1 MWIANVR
8 DELRGGN
15 CNSTI
20 SQFEILTLIGK
31 EVLMIYTGI
40 ALKDK
45 ILEMYPEI
53 REHNL
58 SVGLDFDEQK
68 NAYIITF
75 KRDKEVLTTHLE
87 KKDADDC
94 MNGIKCVYLGVQ
106 VEQFIKNFEERVR
119 FGRKVA

>member
-1 MWIANVR
+1 MRYTNV
-8 DELRGGN
+8 
-15 CNSTI
+15 
-20 SQFEILTLIGK
+20 
-31 EVLMIYTGI
+31 

-45 ILEMYPEI
+45 IMEMYPEI

-75 KRDKEVLTTHLE
+75 KRGTELLTTHLE

-94 MNGIKCVYLGVQ
+94 MDGIKCVYLGVQ
-106 VEQFIKNFEERVR
+106 VEQFIKNFEERVT